1 MVYDGFEKGLIE
13 YGLSLEDIQSWEYCG
28 GNENAYFNDFVKMF
42 GHMAHPECEV
52 NCVCGHKIVT
62 NCYITNK
69 DFTPTKKMKKIQYQN
84 KEIPIL
90 IVGSCCVK
98 QFMEGTKLKCE
109 VCGKL
114 HRRNKC
120 KTNLCSQCDKKIRLE
135 TKKKEQDKNR
145 ELELKYIEIFR
156 KEQDRKRELEMKCTQ
171 CIDCD
176 KKILLKYKRCPP
188 CNTIFKEKKENSCID
203 CNKAIEEKFE
213 RCYTCT
219 MAFRSKE

>member
-13 YGLSLEDIQSWEYCG
+13 YGLSFEDIKNWEYCG

-42 GHMAHPECEV
+42 GHMAYPECEV

-98 QFMEGTKLKCE
+98 QLP
-109 VCGKL
+109 
-114 HRRNKC
+114 N
-120 KTNLCSQCDKKIRLE
+120 
-135 TKKKEQDKNR
+135 
-145 ELELKYIEIFR
+145 YIEETSAKQIYVLNVIKRYDWKQR
-156 KEQDRKRELEMKCTQ
+156 KK
-171 CIDCD
+171 
-176 KKILLKYKRCPP
+176 
-188 CNTIFKEKKENSCID
+188 
-203 CNKAIEEKFE
+203 NKTK
-213 RCYTCT
+213 
-219 MAFRSKE
+219 

>member
-1 MVYDGFEKGLIE
+1 MVYDGFKKGLIE
-13 YGLSLEDIQSWEYCG
+13 YGLSLEDIKSWEYCG
-28 GNENAYFNDFVKMF
+28 GNENIYFNDFVKNF
-42 GHMAHPECEV
+42 GHMAHPERED

-156 KEQDRKRELEMKCTQ
+156 KEQDRKRKLELKCTQ

-188 CNTIFKEKKENSCID
+188 L
-203 CNKAIEEKFE
+203 
-213 RCYTCT
+213 
-219 MAFRSKE
+219 